1 MRRWERTAVLL
12 VLAGIITA
20 WSSVAYAGQLPD
32 DVHPASRNRLPPID
46 RTELDAERRTLED
59 EPDRLGKRGDQQ
71 RIESELRYLNER
83 LQRAIV
89 VHPPETPVSVVG
101 IGAEVE
107 LLDEHDEAHR
117 FVIVGE
123 DEVDIEAGRVSW
135 RSPLGRAV
143 LHCGVGDSAVWKRPA
158 GDLEVEIVAVRYSIP
173 DRT

>member
-1 MRRWERTAVLL
+1 M
-12 VLAGIITA
+12 
-20 WSSVAYAGQLPD
+20 
-32 DVHPASRNRLPPID
+32 
-46 RTELDAERRTLED
+46 
-59 EPDRLGKRGDQQ
+59 
-71 RIESELRYLNER
+71 
-83 LQRAIV
+83 QRAIV

-107 LLDEHDEAHR
+107 LVDEHDETHR

-158 GDLEVEIVAVRYSIP
+158 GDLEVEIVSVRYTSP
-173 DRT
+173 ERT